1 MQGRM
6 LVFLFLALT
15 LTEGFI
21 FNTKPKCPI
30 KKYKSTKYIT
40 GEQLLVHED
49 FEDRVDAVEKVAKD
63 CKVHIYMKG
72 SYYQLQNP
80 AQQVLVTEADIVIG
94 HAFYFEVR
102 DESNALL
109 CNQLCLSKN
118 PTDMPEVKCF
128 LQGITSRGLTWSRYN
143 SNVISDNTY
152 ASNTQ
157 GYQTLKTDIQTKCQN
172 QGFKRELLRAL
183 RRMYEEDQELQG
195 ADSDDNDDD
204 KKEK

>member
-1 MQGRM
+1 MID
-6 LVFLFLALT
+6 L
-15 LTEGFI
+15 
-21 FNTKPKCPI
+21 
-30 KKYKSTKYIT
+30 
-40 GEQLLVHED
+40 D
-49 FEDRVDAVEKVAKD
+49 
-63 CKVHIYMKG
+63 
-72 SYYQLQNP
+72 
-80 AQQVLVTEADIVIG
+80 
-94 HAFYFEVR
+94 
-102 DESNALL
+102 
-109 CNQLCLSKN
+109 